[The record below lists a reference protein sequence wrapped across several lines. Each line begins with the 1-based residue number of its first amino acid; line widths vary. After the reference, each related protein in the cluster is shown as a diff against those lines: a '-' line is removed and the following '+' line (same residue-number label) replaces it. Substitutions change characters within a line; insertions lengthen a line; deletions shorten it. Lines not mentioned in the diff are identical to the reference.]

1 MAWDYRRPGGREGWY
16 RGHMRPRRA
25 YCPWVLLFA
34 VPLSVGCSN
43 TPNTAGSDA
52 SPSPVNTPEPA
63 PELEP
68 EPEPEPP
75 TEGKTCGAR
84 AGDTCA
90 ADEYCAYEPS
100 GMCGWADATAVC
112 KKRPEM
118 CTQQFDPVC
127 GCDQKEHSNACAA
140 AAAGTGVLK
149 KGECKDLPG
158 SK

>member
-1 MAWDYRRPGGREGWY
+1 
-16 RGHMRPRRA
+16 MRPLRA
-25 YCPWVLLFA
+25 CSPWVLLLA
-34 VPLSVGCSN
+34 LPLSVACSN
-43 TPNTAGSDA
+43 TANRGGGDA
-52 SPSPVNTPEPA
+52 VPSPVQTPEPGPEPGSEPAPDPEPA
-63 PELEP
+63 PEPGSEP
-68 EPEPEPP
+68 SG
-75 TEGKTCGAR
+75 EGKSCGAR

-118 CTQQFDPVC
+118 CTQQYDPVC

-149 KGECKDLPG
+149 KGDCKDLPG